1 MFKQGLNPQK
11 LKIKHILGCQNES
24 PDYPDT
30 TDILYFLVES
40 SNLKANKEAH
50 LYSDDVISRKFDISQ
65 ERARHLMD
73 VLVEQN
79 LLVYVKDTNIK
90 RVYELKEN
98 PFL

>member
-40 SNLKANKEAH
+40 SNLKANNRSKRSE
-50 LYSDDVISRKFDISQ
+50 IS
-65 ERARHLMD
+65 
-73 VLVEQN
+73 
-79 LLVYVKDTNIK
+79 
-90 RVYELKEN
+90 
-98 PFL
+98 